1 MTERRETYAAMVV
14 RSTSEI
20 ELATLPR
27 DALADN
33 AVRVAVAAAGVNPVD
48 AGNRADG
55 TWAGLDASYVVGY
68 EFAGLVLAVGR
79 AVSDLEPGDD
89 VWGLLPVR
97 GTRWGAYAEEVVAN
111 AAFVARRPPTL
122 SALEAAALP
131 LAGGTALQIVERLE
145 PQAGEWM
152 LVHGAG
158 GGVGHLLVQL
168 AHDLG
173 VHIAAPASAARRV
186 FLESL
191 GVAVVVDRHL
201 PEPLRAARERV
212 GVDFP
217 MVADLVG
224 GGLLAASLPLMA
236 DGGRAAA
243 IVDLT
248 GDLDEALDR
257 NITVHGVL
265 LRPGRELLESL
276 GRLVERGVLWP
287 TLDEVLPLAEAA
299 RALRRVQSGSGQGK
313 VVLSV
318 PTLA

>member
-97 GTRWGAYAEEVVAN
+97 GTRWGAYAEEVVAD

-131 LAGGTALQIVERLE
+131 LAGGTALQIVERLD
-145 PQAGEWM
+145 PQAGERM

-158 GGVGHLLVQL
+158 GSVGHLRVQL
-168 AHDLG
+168 AHDL
-173 VHIAAPASAARRV
+173 
-186 FLESL
+186 
-191 GVAVVVDRHL
+191 
-201 PEPLRAARERV
+201 
-212 GVDFP
+212 
-217 MVADLVG
+217 
-224 GGLLAASLPLMA
+224 
-236 DGGRAAA
+236 
-243 IVDLT
+243 
-248 GDLDEALDR
+248 
-257 NITVHGVL
+257 
-265 LRPGRELLESL
+265 
-276 GRLVERGVLWP
+276 
-287 TLDEVLPLAEAA
+287 
-299 RALRRVQSGSGQGK
+299 
-313 VVLSV
+313 
-318 PTLA
+318 

>member
-1 MTERRETYAAMVV
+1 MTERRETYTAMVV
-14 RSTSEI
+14 RSTSEF

-27 DALADN
+27 DALADD

-68 EFAGLVLAVGR
+68 
-79 AVSDLEPGDD
+79 D
-89 VWGLLPVR
+89 
-97 GTRWGAYAEEVVAN
+97 
-111 AAFVARRPPTL
+111 
-122 SALEAAALP
+122 
-131 LAGGTALQIVERLE
+131 
-145 PQAGEWM
+145 
-152 LVHGAG
+152 
-158 GGVGHLLVQL
+158 
-168 AHDLG
+168 
-173 VHIAAPASAARRV
+173 
-186 FLESL
+186 ESL

-201 PEPLRAARERV
+201 AEPLRAARERV

-217 MVADLVG
+217 MAADLVS
-224 GGLLAASLPLMA
+224 GGLLAASPPLMA

-265 LRPGRELLESL
+265 LRPGRELLESR
-276 GRLVERGVLWP
+276 GRLVERGVLWR
-287 TLDEVLPLAEAA
+287 PLAEAA

>member
-1 MTERRETYAAMVV
+1 MGCIRRGGRRQCGLRRASPTYAVSA
-14 RSTSEI
+14 R
-20 ELATLPR
+20 
-27 DALADN
+27 
-33 AVRVAVAAAGVNPVD
+33 
-48 AGNRADG
+48 
-55 TWAGLDASYVVGY
+55 
-68 EFAGLVLAVGR
+68 GR
-79 AVSDLEPGDD
+79 G
-89 VWGLLPVR
+89 
-97 GTRWGAYAEEVVAN
+97 
-111 AAFVARRPPTL
+111 
-122 SALEAAALP
+122 
-131 LAGGTALQIVERLE
+131 
-145 PQAGEWM
+145 
-152 LVHGAG
+152 
-158 GGVGHLLVQL
+158 GHLLVQL

-201 PEPLRAARERV
+201 AEPLRAARERV

>member
-27 DALADN
+27 DALEDN

-122 SALEAAALP
+122 SALEAAA
-131 LAGGTALQIVERLE
+131 GISSSSSRT
-145 PQAGEWM
+145 
-152 LVHGAG
+152 
-158 GGVGHLLVQL
+158 
-168 AHDLG
+168 
-173 VHIAAPASAARRV
+173 
-186 FLESL
+186 
-191 GVAVVVDRHL
+191 
-201 PEPLRAARERV
+201 
-212 GVDFP
+212 
-217 MVADLVG
+217 
-224 GGLLAASLPLMA
+224 
-236 DGGRAAA
+236 
-243 IVDLT
+243 
-248 GDLDEALDR
+248 
-257 NITVHGVL
+257 
-265 LRPGRELLESL
+265 
-276 GRLVERGVLWP
+276 
-287 TLDEVLPLAEAA
+287 
-299 RALRRVQSGSGQGK
+299 
-313 VVLSV
+313 
-318 PTLA
+318 TLASTLQRPRAPPDAYSWSRLGLRSLSIDT